1 MTINMFLAQ
10 RQENIY
16 YFIALIKKNITW
28 SLKIKRILRIT
39 LKKNNYLF
47 PFNRTSLCKVHI
59 YKLQLIWPKQFLFF
73 FGLAPRIQ
81 TKA

>member
-39 LKKNNYLF
+39 LKKNKY
-47 PFNRTSLCKVHI
+47 
-59 YKLQLIWPKQFLFF
+59 
-73 FGLAPRIQ
+73 
-81 TKA
+81 